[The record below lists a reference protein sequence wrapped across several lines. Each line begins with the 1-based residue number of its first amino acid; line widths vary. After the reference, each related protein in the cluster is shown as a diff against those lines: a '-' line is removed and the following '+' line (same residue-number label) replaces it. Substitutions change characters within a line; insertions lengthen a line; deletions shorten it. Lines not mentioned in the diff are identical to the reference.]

1 MSAETKT
8 RDVTDE
14 EAAKILAQAQTVL
27 IGVHRNPDGDAVGS
41 ALGLA
46 HVLRARG
53 AAVTCFFPE
62 GVPEPFRFLAG
73 SDRSVAA
80 LPDGTR
86 FDLAVAL
93 DCGDPSVLPRT
104 WPGPDRWA
112 SLLVIDHHPVH
123 RPFGD
128 WTLRDTGA
136 CCVGEVV
143 VRLAERLGHALDRPL
158 AEATYVSL
166 VTDTGFF
173 RYPSVTP
180 RAFRLAAR
188 LLEAGVPPWKIA
200 WYADENYPASKL
212 RMLSEVLG
220 TLRLEAGG
228 AVAALVV
235 PQGLLP
241 RLGLGNE
248 YLENVINFARGI
260 RGVEV
265 AVQARVNEEGKV
277 RVSLRSRGRVDVAA
291 LARSHGGGGHH
302 NAAGCTLE
310 PPLEPAVE
318 RILLDA
324 AAAVAA
330 LPPLDPGDDSFFE
343 TN

>member
-1 MSAETKT
+1 MAGEKAT

-14 EAAKILAQAQTVL
+14 EAAEILARARTVVL
-27 IGVHRNPDGDAVGS
+27 GVHRNPDGDAIGS

-46 HVLRARG
+46 HILRGRG
-53 AAVTCFFPE
+53 ATVTCLFPE

-73 SDRSVAA
+73 ADRFVAA
-80 LPDGTR
+80 LPDGAR

-93 DCGDPSVLPRT
+93 DCGDPSVLPRE

-112 SLLVIDHHPVH
+112 GLLVIDHHPV
-123 RPFGD
+123 RRAFGD

-143 VRLAERLGHALDRPL
+143 VRLAERLGRPIDPPL
-158 AEATYVSL
+158 AEAAYVSL

-180 RAFRLAAR
+180 RAFRLAGR
-188 LLEAGVPPWKIA
+188 LLEAGVAPWKIA
-200 WYADENYPASKL
+200 WFVDENYPASRL
-212 RMLSEVLG
+212 RMLSEILG

-228 AVAALVV
+228 TVAALVV
-235 PQGLLP
+235 PPGLLP

-265 AVQARVNEEGKV
+265 SVQARVNEEGKV

-310 PPLEPAVE
+310 PPLERAVE
-318 RILLDA
+318 RILADA
-324 AAAVAA
+324 AAAAAA
-330 LPPLDPGDDSFFE
+330 LPPLEPGDDSFLR